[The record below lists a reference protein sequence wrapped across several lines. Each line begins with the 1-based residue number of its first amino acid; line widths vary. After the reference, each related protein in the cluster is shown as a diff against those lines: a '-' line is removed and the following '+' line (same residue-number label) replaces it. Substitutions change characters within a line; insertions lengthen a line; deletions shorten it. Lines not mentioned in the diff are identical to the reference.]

1 MTIALPQIQG
11 ANILTHSRMQCFK
24 TCPRRHYFQYEL
36 GIRKDT
42 TSTPLR
48 MGSAFHLGRDLRAK
62 GHTRAEAIDIAVAG
76 YEELPKWATT
86 DDTVREW
93 MYERETV
100 ACLLNGYFWWWEEG
114 GHDADVTIVELVE
127 SEKAFELP
135 IRNPDT
141 GSASTTFRVAGKRDA
156 IARFADNRIKV
167 LETKTTGDDVTPG
180 SDYWLRLRLDQQ
192 ISLYMLSAQEDG
204 IDVESVVYDVVKK
217 PTIKPYRATAAE
229 SKKYTKD
236 GKLYASM
243 RENAETPEEWRDRLT
258 ADIQERP
265 EYYFARREIPRLP
278 SDLDTFRRELW
289 QQAASVRESRNSGRW
304 FRNTGACISPYRCD
318 YLDVCHHEIDVSQP
332 PPGFVRVVNI
342 HPELQEHE

>member
-1 MTIALPQIQG
+1 MTISLPQLQG
-11 ANILTHSRMQCFK
+11 ENVLTHSRMQCAK

-36 GIRKDT
+36 GVRRDT

-48 MGSAFHLGRDLRAK
+48 IGSAFHLGRDLRAK
-62 GHTRAEAIDIAVAG
+62 GHTREEAIDIAIAG
-76 YEELPKWATT
+76 YEVLPKWAT
-86 DDTVREW
+86 DDDLVREW

-114 GHDADVTIVELVE
+114 GHEPDITIIELVE

-135 IRNPDT
+135 IRNPET
-141 GSASTTFRVAGKRDA
+141 GAASTMFRVAGKRDA
-156 IARFADNRIKV
+156 IAKFADGRIKV

-217 PTIKPYRATAAE
+217 PTIKPYKATAAE

-236 GKLYASM
+236 GKLYANM
-243 RENAETPEEWRDRLT
+243 RENAESPAEWRERLT
-258 ADIQERP
+258 SDIQERP
-265 EYYFARREIPRLP
+265 QYYFARREIPRLP
-278 SDLDTFRRELW
+278 SDLDTFRLELW
-289 QQAASVRESRNSGRW
+289 QQAASIREARKSGRW

-318 YLDVCHHEIDVSQP
+318 YLDICHNEIDVTEP
-332 PPGFVRVVNI
+332 PPGFVRVLNI